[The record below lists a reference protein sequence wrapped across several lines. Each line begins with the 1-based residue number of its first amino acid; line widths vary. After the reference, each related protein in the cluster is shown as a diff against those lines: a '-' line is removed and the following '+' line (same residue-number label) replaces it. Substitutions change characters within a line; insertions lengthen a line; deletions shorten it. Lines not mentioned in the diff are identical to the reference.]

1 MSAYEVNNHSFQE
14 EVQMKKKMSSMFG
27 NKMINVV
34 SNANIGA
41 VDSISGSELA
51 VEEKD
56 LSIIRGFIGEES
68 SQSVIN
74 RSSATD
80 RNV

>member
-1 MSAYEVNNHSFQE
+1 MSADHNQSFRE
-14 EVQMKKKMSSMFG
+14 DDNIKKKMNSMFG

-34 SNANIGA
+34 SNANIGV

-56 LSIIRGFIGEES
+56 LSIIRGF
-68 SQSVIN
+68 
-74 RSSATD
+74 
-80 RNV
+80 